1 MEPWV
6 WRLKRDMRP
15 RGAGGDCSRPRL
27 PREAGAKSAHESRTI
42 RRVSPLP
49 EAPAPLPEE
58 GLLSE
63 HDLAEVIEELH
74 RRRWSGQ
81 LTLSHQ
87 GSEVRITV
95 KDGRLVFASSSNPD
109 HRLGELLLRRGVVG
123 LRALT
128 DASGEVQPGKRLGT
142 VLVEKGLLEPK
153 ELVRSVVDQTQEN
166 IYRVFQWTGGHFRL
180 KQGSEAAESIT
191 LNISTPDL
199 ILEGIRRI
207 EAWSRIK
214 KGIGD
219 LATCY
224 VCCEGHEA
232 VARQMQLT
240 AEQRA
245 LLDALRRPASVE
257 ALCAGSPLRDFEVC
271 QALWAFRAIGLVR
284 RAPPAAAG
292 VALLDD
298 EGLGEVLGA
307 EEPA

>member
-1 MEPWV
+1 
-6 WRLKRDMRP
+6 
-15 RGAGGDCSRPRL
+15 
-27 PREAGAKSAHESRTI
+27 
-42 RRVSPLP
+42 VSPLP
-49 EAPAPLPEE
+49 QAPQALPEE

-81 LTLSHQ
+81 LTVSHQ

-109 HRLGELLLRRGVVG
+109 DRLGELLLRRGLVR
-123 LRALT
+123 LRPLT
-128 DASGEVQPGKRLGT
+128 DASGEVRPGRRLGT

-153 ELVRSVVDQTQEN
+153 ELVRSVIDQTQEN
-166 IYRVFQWTGGHFRL
+166 IYRVFQWSGGLFRL
-180 KQGSEAAESIT
+180 KEGSEAAESIT

-214 KGIGD
+214 KGVGE
-219 LATCY
+219 LATSY
-224 VCCEGHEA
+224 VCCEGYET
-232 VARQMQLT
+232 VARQMELT
-240 AEQRA
+240 AEQGA

-257 ALCAGSPLRDFEVC
+257 ALCAASPLRDFEVC
-271 QALWAFRAIGLVR
+271 QTVWAFRAIGLIR
-284 RAPPAAAG
+284 RAPAAAT
-292 VALLDD
+292 AELIDD

-307 EEPA
+307 E